1 MPGPEYIDSI
11 KNFPRVY
18 SGINTESADA
28 VEEFL
33 KTIINPKNC
42 KLTRLKNTNSTEMA
56 KVLENSYRAM
66 NISFIVEWS
75 RFAEEAEV
83 DLYSVINAI
92 KDRETH
98 KNIMFPGLGVGGYC
112 LTKDPLLASWSKR
125 NIFHSETGLYLSEKS
140 VSINDQMPK
149 AAFSLLERAYGKT
162 LSNKKIGLLGV
173 SYRGDVGDTR
183 YSPVQSLYKLLS
195 KIEQKYSCMILML
208 IFGKRL
214 IYKLKETSIIF

>member
-1 MPGPEYIDSI
+1 MVKICRRGGGRSLFGYQ
-11 KNFPRVY
+11 
-18 SGINTESADA
+18 
-28 VEEFL
+28 
-33 KTIINPKNC
+33 C
-42 KLTRLKNTNSTEMA
+42 
-56 KVLENSYRAM
+56 
-66 NISFIVEWS
+66 
-75 RFAEEAEV
+75 
-83 DLYSVINAI
+83 I

-195 KIEQKYSCMILML
+195 KIGAKIFLHDPYVNFWEEINIQVEGDIDNFLNKQLDLLIIATGHSFYKQPRVIEKILEINKL
-208 IFGKRL
+208 TIFDTIGIFNETQL
-214 IYKLKETSIIF
+214 AKLKEIHKVILLGSGE